1 MLHVSRVQERQ
12 HHPPRFLVTSEPPP
26 PPPPPGVPKRN
37 SRSVVLWIPGS
48 TWSLTPAPTWRC
60 IRNQPGRGREVAASS
75 PSKKEIPQIKDELN
89 GFPGTKEIEMSTNS
103 ELFLLVRNDR
113 SLSLPAAAFHKLPS
127 PPPPSRQLN
136 VNPDQLTKSKI
147 DTFLLK
153 WIRAVR
159 L

>member
-26 PPPPPGVPKRN
+26 PPPRPGAPRRN

-89 GFPGTKEIEMSTNS
+89 GFPGTKEIEMSTLVNS
-103 ELFLLVRNDR
+103 SFSSGTTEAFLFRQ
-113 SLSLPAAAFHKLPS
+113 
-127 PPPPSRQLN
+127 PPSINCR
-136 VNPDQLTKSKI
+136 
-147 DTFLLK
+147 
-153 WIRAVR
+153 VR
-159 L
+159 LRLRDNSTSTRIRSTKVRLTLFY

>member
-1 MLHVSRVQERQ
+1 MGSQE
-12 HHPPRFLVTSEPPP
+12 L
-26 PPPPPGVPKRN
+26 KR
-37 SRSVVLWIPGS
+37 LK
-48 TWSLTPAPTWRC
+48 L
-60 IRNQPGRGREVAASS
+60 
-75 PSKKEIPQIKDELN
+75 
-89 GFPGTKEIEMSTNS
+89 S

-136 VNPDQLTKSKI
+136 VNPDQITKSKI

>member
-1 MLHVSRVQERQ
+1 MGSQE
-12 HHPPRFLVTSEPPP
+12 L
-26 PPPPPGVPKRN
+26 KR
-37 SRSVVLWIPGS
+37 LK
-48 TWSLTPAPTWRC
+48 C
-60 IRNQPGRGREVAASS
+60 QP
-75 PSKKEIPQIKDELN
+75 
-89 GFPGTKEIEMSTNS
+89 FS